1 MCHIRRDVKL
11 CLCFL
16 HRNFYLPI
24 VGNDNRG
31 VKPLSRIWKPSL
43 LTPASS
49 VLPLDQGFPIWET
62 RSVGHILGCV
72 RNHSTESQGQLS
84 WHRLCTIDISY
95 WKLSRRPFLVTNL
108 TSYNPAFPEADW
120 WQNLLSQGS
129 YFSTLHWTRLLA
141 WNVFL
146 FKLEKKLLDLVS
158 HLSILP
164 TPWTLV
170 SLVPAPTLS
179 GKGQCAQVALPAWCL
194 LHLEWRCSRKQVT
207 RGCSESHM
215 CQGALGATQLAYH
228 PLWLPSYTVH
238 FLDFWEATQHIRP
251 FENGKF
257 KTHQS
262 FVISQLGHLILC

>member
-1 MCHIRRDVKL
+1 MTIGVWSHYPGSGNLPFWLQHPQSFHQTRASQFGKHVLWDTSWDVL
-11 CLCFL
+11 E
-16 HRNFYLPI
+16 I
-24 VGNDNRG
+24 TAQ
-31 VKPLSRIWKPSL
+31 SL
-43 LTPASS
+43 RVNSA
-49 VLPLDQGFPIWET
+49 GI
-62 RSVGHILGCV
+62 
-72 RNHSTESQGQLS
+72 
-84 WHRLCTIDISY
+84 RLCTIDISY

-129 YFSTLHWTRLLA
+129 CFSTLNWTRLLA
-141 WNVFL
+141 WNVLL

-170 SLVPAPTLS
+170 SLVPLPTLS

-194 LHLEWRCSRKQVT
+194 LHLEWRCSGKQVT